1 MRRPVFDAEHRNFR
15 ATMRA
20 FIESEVVPS
29 FSKWYD
35 DGRVP
40 REFYYRLGELGVLGM
55 EVPVEYGGSGLASVR
70 YRAVLAEEIAR
81 AAVSFGGSSAHV
93 SRCLPLIIDLATAEQ
108 RQRWLPGFVTGETMF
123 ALAVAEPGTGTE
135 PSDMRVT
142 APMSL
147 DGTEYLLNGS
157 KTYVTGGV
165 HADRVIVCA
174 RTAPPNAEDPSY
186 GLSLLVVDTTAPGY
200 RVGRAL
206 ETLGRK
212 VSDTAEL
219 TFTDVRVPVTDRLGE
234 ADQGGAHLAAQLPRE
249 RLTIAVGAHAQARAA
264 VRFAHRFT
272 AERTAFTQ
280 SVASFQNTKFEL
292 AACRAE
298 VDAIE
303 AVVDRALAAHDRGD
317 LTPADAAS
325 AKLFCTESAGRVIDR
340 CLQLHGG
347 VGYLADSP
355 IARLYAD
362 HRVDRIIG
370 GTSEVLHTVIATE
383 MGL

>member
-1 MRRPVFDAEHRNFR
+1 MRRTVFDAEHRAFR
-15 ATMRA
+15 AAMRA
-20 FIESEVVPS
+20 FIEAEVVPS
-29 FSKWYD
+29 FGKWYD
-35 DGRVP
+35 NGLVP
-40 REFYYRLGELGVLGM
+40 REFYYRLGELGILGM
-55 EVPVEYGGSGLASVR
+55 EVPVEYGGSGLDSLR
-70 YRAVLAEEIAR
+70 YRAVLTEEIAR
-81 AAVSFGGSSAHV
+81 AAVSFGGARAHV
-93 SRCLPLIIDLATAEQ
+93 SRCLPLITDLATAEQ

-135 PSDMRVT
+135 PSDMRTT
-142 APMSL
+142 APLSL

-157 KTYVTGGV
+157 KTFVVGGV
-165 HADRVIVCA
+165 HADRVIVVA
-174 RTAPPNAEDPSY
+174 RTAAPNSEDPTY
-186 GLSLLVVDTTAPGY
+186 GLSLLVVDAAAPGY

-206 ETLGRK
+206 DTLGRK
-212 VSDTAEL
+212 VSGTAEL
-219 TFTDVRVPVTDRLGE
+219 TFTDVRVPVTDRLGD
-234 ADQGGAHLAAQLPRE
+234 AHRGDAHLAAQLPRE
-249 RLTIAVGAHAQARAA
+249 RLTIAVGAHAQAGAA

-272 AERTAFTQ
+272 AERTAFTH
-280 SVASFQNTKFEL
+280 SVAGFQNTKFEL

-298 VDAIE
+298 VDALE

-325 AKLFCTESAGRVIDR
+325 AKMFCTESAGRVIDR

-362 HRVDRIIG
+362 HRIDRILG
-370 GTSEVLHTVIATE
+370 GTSEVLRTTIAAD

>member
-1 MRRPVFDAEHRNFR
+1 MRRTVFDAEQRAFR
-15 ATMRA
+15 ASMRA
-20 FIESEVVPS
+20 FIEDEVVPS
-29 FSKWYD
+29 FGKWYD
-35 DGRVP
+35 EGRVP
-40 REFYYRLGELGVLGM
+40 REFYYRLGELGILGL
-55 EVPVEYGGSGLASVR
+55 EVPVEYGGSGLESIR
-70 YRAVLAEEIAR
+70 YRAVLAEEVAR

-93 SRCLPLIIDLATAEQ
+93 SRCLPLLDELATAEQ

-123 ALAVAEPGTGTE
+123 ALAVAEPGTDTE
-135 PSDMRVT
+135 PAGMRTT
-142 APMSL
+142 APLSL

-157 KTYVTGGV
+157 KTFVIGGV

-174 RTAPPNAEDPSY
+174 RTASPNSADPSY
-186 GLSLLVVDTTAPGY
+186 GLSLLVVDATAPGY

-206 ETLGRK
+206 DTLGRK

-219 TFTDVRVPVTDRLGE
+219 TFTDVRVPVSDRLGQ
-234 ADQGGAHLAAQLPRE
+234 AHRGQAHLAAQLPRE

-272 AERTAFTQ
+272 TERTASAH
-280 SVASFQNTKFEL
+280 SVASFQNTGFEL

-298 VDAIE
+298 VDAVE

-347 VGYLADSP
+347 IGYLADSP

-362 HRVDRIIG
+362 HRIDRIMG
-370 GTSEVLHTVIATE
+370 GTSDVLRTIIAAE

>member
-1 MRRPVFDAEHRNFR
+1 MRRTVFDAEHRAFR
-15 ATMRA
+15 ATMRG
-20 FIESEVVPS
+20 FIEAEVVPS

-35 DGRVP
+35 NGLVP
-40 REFYYRLGELGVLGM
+40 REFYYRLGELGILGM
-55 EVPVEYGGSGLASVR
+55 EVPAEYGGSGLDSFR

-81 AAVSFGGSSAHV
+81 AAVSFGGASAHL
-93 SRCLPLIIDLATAEQ
+93 SRCLPLINNLATAEQ
-108 RQRWLPGFVTGETMF
+108 RQRWLPGFATGETMF

-135 PSDMRVT
+135 PSDMRTT
-142 APMSL
+142 APLSL

-157 KTYVTGGV
+157 KTFVSGGV

-174 RTAPPNAEDPSY
+174 RTAHPTAEEPTH
-186 GLSLLVVDTTAPGY
+186 GLSLLVVDSAAPGF

-206 ETLGRK
+206 ATLGRK
-212 VSDTAEL
+212 VSGTAEL
-219 TFTDVRVPVTDRLGE
+219 TFTDVRVPVTDRLGDPHH
-234 ADQGGAHLAAQLPRE
+234 ADAHLVAQLPRE
-249 RLTIAVGAHAQARAA
+249 RLAIAVSAHAQARAA

-272 AERTAFTQ
+272 TDHTPSTHSA
-280 SVASFQNTKFEL
+280 ASFQNTAFEL

-303 AVVDRALAAHDRGD
+303 AVVDRALATNDRGD

-362 HRVDRIIG
+362 HRIDRILG
-370 GTSEVLHTVIATE
+370 GTSDVLRTIIAAE

>member
-1 MRRPVFDAEHRNFR
+1 MRRTVFDAEHHAFR
-15 ATMRA
+15 ATIRA
-20 FIESEVVPS
+20 FIDSEVVPS
-29 FSKWYD
+29 FGKWYD
-35 DGRVP
+35 DGLVP

-55 EVPVEYGGSGLASVR
+55 EVPVEHGGSGLESFR

-93 SRCLPLIIDLATAEQ
+93 SRCLPLITDLATAEQ
-108 RQRWLPGFVTGETMF
+108 QQRWLPGFATGETMF

-135 PSDMRVT
+135 PAGMRTT

-157 KTYVTGGV
+157 KTFVTGGV

-174 RTAPPNAEDPSY
+174 RTAPPNADDPTY
-186 GLSLLVVDTTAPGY
+186 GLSLLVVDAAAPGY

-206 ETLGRK
+206 DTLGRK

-219 TFTDVRVPVTDRLGE
+219 TFTDVRVPVADRLGD
-234 ADQGGAHLAAQLPRE
+234 AHRAQSHLAAQLPRE
-249 RLTIAVGAHAQARAA
+249 RLTIAIGAHAHAKAA
-264 VRFAHRFT
+264 VRFAYRFT
-272 AERTAFTQ
+272 TERTAFAHPA
-280 SVASFQNTKFEL
+280 ASFQNTTFEL

-298 VDAIE
+298 VDAVE
-303 AVVDRALAAHDRGD
+303 AVVDRALAANDRGD

-347 VGYLADSP
+347 IGYLADSP

-362 HRVDRIIG
+362 HRVDRIMG
-370 GTSEVLHTVIATE
+370 GTSDVLRTVIAAE

>member
-1 MRRPVFDAEHRNFR
+1 MRRTVFDAEHRTFR

-20 FIESEVVPS
+20 FIAAEVVPS
-29 FSKWYD
+29 FGKWYD
-35 DGRVP
+35 DGLVP
-40 REFYYRLGELGVLGM
+40 REFYYRLGELGILGM
-55 EVPVEYGGSGLASVR
+55 EVPVEHGGSGLDSFR

-93 SRCLPLIIDLATAEQ
+93 SRCLPLINDLATERQ

-135 PSDMRVT
+135 PAGMRTT
-142 APMSL
+142 APLSL
-147 DGTEYLLNGS
+147 DGSEYLLNGS

-174 RTAPPNAEDPSY
+174 RTAPPRADDPTY
-186 GLSLLVVDTTAPGY
+186 GLSLLVVDSAAPGY
-200 RVGRAL
+200 RVGRAID
-206 ETLGRK
+206 TLGRK

-219 TFTDVRVPVTDRLGE
+219 TFTDVRVPVTDRLG
-234 ADQGGAHLAAQLPRE
+234 AAHHGDDHLASQLPRE

-272 AERTAFTQ
+272 AERTAFTH
-280 SVASFQNTKFEL
+280 SVAGFQNTKFEL

-362 HRVDRIIG
+362 HRIDRIVG
-370 GTSEVLHTVIATE
+370 GTSEVLRTIIAAE

>member
-1 MRRPVFDAEHRNFR
+1 MRRTVFDAQHRAFR

-20 FIESEVVPS
+20 FIDAEVVPS
-29 FSKWYD
+29 FGKWH
-35 DGRVP
+35 GEGLVP
-40 REFYYRLGELGVLGM
+40 REFYYRLGELGILGM
-55 EVPVEYGGSGLASVR
+55 GVPVEHGGSGLDSFR
-70 YRAVLAEEIAR
+70 YQAVLAEEIAR
-81 AAVSFGGSSAHV
+81 AAVSFGGSSAHL
-93 SRCLPLIIDLATAEQ
+93 SRCLPLINDLATAEQ
-108 RQRWLPGFVTGETMF
+108 RHRWLPGFVTGETLF

-135 PSDMRVT
+135 PSGMRTT
-142 APMSL
+142 APLSL
-147 DGTEYLLNGS
+147 DGSEYLLNGS
-157 KTYVTGGV
+157 KTFVGGGV

-174 RTAPPNAEDPSY
+174 RTAPPNAQDQTY
-186 GLSLLVVDTTAPGY
+186 GLSLLVVDTAAAGY

-206 ETLGRK
+206 DTLGRK
-212 VSDTAEL
+212 VSGTAEL
-219 TFTDVRVPVTDRLGE
+219 TFTDVRVPVTDRLGD
-234 ADQGGAHLAAQLPRE
+234 AHRGDAHLAAQLPRE

-272 AERTAFTQ
+272 TERTA
-280 SVASFQNTKFEL
+280 SAHPVASRQTSKFEL

-298 VDAIE
+298 VDAVE

-362 HRVDRIIG
+362 HRIDRILG
-370 GTSEVLHTVIATE
+370 GTSEVLRTTIAAD